1 MEFIN
6 DILTGIQQH
15 AVALSVT
22 GVFTIGSWLLNKV
35 IGVVKDHL
43 QLKRELIETEMAEQ
57 DLLKQGVLA
66 LLRYRVNRLCVH
78 IKNKGYMTVDE
89 KLDLADIYKS
99 YELLGGNSR
108 THLIYEETM
117 KKYEIKEREDDK
129 QNL

>member
-1 MEFIN
+1 MEIIT
-6 DILTGIQQH
+6 DILTGIQDH
-15 AVALSVT
+15 LVAVITT
-22 GVFTIGSWLLNKV
+22 GVFTIGGWLINKA
-35 IGVVKDHL
+35 IGVFKDHL
-43 QLKRELIETEMAEQ
+43 RLKREAMEHESTEQNLI
-57 DLLKQGVLA
+57 KQGVLA

-117 KKYEIKEREDDK
+117 KNYKVREEQK
-129 QNL
+129 